1 MRFGWPRV
9 HVALPEFDA
18 RMGAMFTD
26 LPVFTDAVSTGK
38 SVNMAPRATEPQA
51 EDGDAE
57 RREREGLFSVNV

>member
-1 MRFGWPRV
+1 
-9 HVALPEFDA
+9 
-18 RMGAMFTD
+18 MGAMFTD
-26 LPVFTDAVSTGK
+26 LPVFTDAVNTGK